1 MFSEII
7 FKEWNL
13 EVVEDGFWA
22 CECGEDKPGTF
33 CLEVEATD
41 GGAAGKTETVSLS
54 LLREVKD
61 LAVEAEASTMAAL
74 LRTEGVWMNRWRRE

>member
-33 CLEVEATD
+33 CLKVEATD

-61 LAVEAEASTMAAL
+61 LGGRG
-74 LRTEGVWMNRWRRE
+74 LRHPPWLHSCGRKECG